1 MLYQLSYSRFSE
13 GEFKA
18 KHIAYNRAKNKRPEI
33 LGYNKVA
40 IALFP
45 MHLDAARTVCQQN
58 QLNHENFLSIL
69 RRTSAALLFLPV
81 NDTKGLDPTI

>member
-1 MLYQLSYSRFSE
+1 
-13 GEFKA
+13 
-18 KHIAYNRAKNKRPEI
+18 
-33 LGYNKVA
+33 
-40 IALFP
+40 
-45 MHLDAARTVCQQN
+45 MHLDTARTVCQQN